1 MKNHFYI
8 IGILF
13 SLLITRANAQDYK
26 TTESGIKT
34 TINKIDVEVKFYSP
48 SIVRILKSPAN
59 NIFETGSFC
68 VVKEPEQL
76 AIKSVNETDNI
87 IISSSEVVVHLN
99 KKTGKVS
106 FFSNTRE
113 PLLTEKDYGTQF
125 TPIDDSGKDSYLV
138 RQAYLLDEDEHIY
151 GLGQYQDGNMSQRN
165 QRLYLLQEILITSIP
180 FFQSTKGYGIFWEN
194 YSPTYFTDNPQ
205 ETSFESKIG
214 DCSDYYFMYG
224 KNADGVIAN
233 MRDLT
238 GQAPMFPYWTYGYW
252 QSKERYKSQEET
264 VNVVKKYRELGVP
277 LDGIIQDWQYW
288 GDNKHWNAMEFGNPE
303 FPNPQKMVDDIHE
316 LNAHMIISIWS
327 SFGPKT
333 KPFAALEK
341 GNMLFNFKT
350 WPLTTI
356 NSWPQP
362 KDAES
367 SGVKVYDAYN
377 PEARDIYWKHLNEGI
392 FKYGVDGWWMDS
404 TEPDHFERNE
414 NDYNQK
420 TFLGSF
426 GKYRNLYPLMTVG
439 GVYDHQRKQTSQ
451 KRVFT
456 LTRSAFAG
464 QQRYGANSWSGDV
477 KASWPNFKNQIAA
490 GLNFSLTG
498 IPYWN
503 SDIGGFFLWDYP
515 KNVKDPNYKEL
526 YVRWLQFGTFCP
538 MMRSH
543 GTDAPREIYQFGDKG
558 SWAYDA
564 IEKYINLRY
573 RLLPYTYSVSW
584 DVTANG
590 SSMMRAL
597 MMDFPNDNKALDIN
611 DEYMFGK
618 SILVCPVTEAMYT
631 KKEESLPPAN
641 FSEIKSRKL
650 YLPNGTKW
658 VDFWTGETFSG
669 GQYIDKAAPIDI
681 IPLYVK
687 AGSILPL
694 GPFVQFANE
703 KQEPLEIRIYPGADG
718 TFVLYDDE
726 KDNYNYEKGMFATIK
741 FNWEDK
747 TKTLTIE
754 KREGSYP
761 GMKKQ
766 LQFNIVLVGTN
777 QGLGIENSNA
787 IEKNIKY
794 KGQKLSVTIN

>member
-1 MKNHFYI
+1 
-8 IGILF
+8 
-13 SLLITRANAQDYK
+13 
-26 TTESGIKT
+26 
-34 TINKIDVEVKFYSP
+34 
-48 SIVRILKSPAN
+48 
-59 NIFETGSFC
+59 
-68 VVKEPEQL
+68 
-76 AIKSVNETDNI
+76 
-87 IISSSEVVVHLN
+87 
-99 KKTGKVS
+99 
-106 FFSNTRE
+106 
-113 PLLTEKDYGTQF
+113 
-125 TPIDDSGKDSYLV
+125 
-138 RQAYLLDEDEHIY
+138 
-151 GLGQYQDGNMSQRN
+151 
-165 QRLYLLQEILITSIP
+165 
-180 FFQSTKGYGIFWEN
+180 
-194 YSPTYFTDNPQ
+194 
-205 ETSFESKIG
+205 
-214 DCSDYYFMYG
+214 
-224 KNADGVIAN
+224 
-233 MRDLT
+233 
-238 GQAPMFPYWTYGYW
+238 
-252 QSKERYKSQEET
+252 
-264 VNVVKKYRELGVP
+264 
-277 LDGIIQDWQYW
+277 
-288 GDNKHWNAMEFGNPE
+288 
-303 FPNPQKMVDDIHE
+303 
-316 LNAHMIISIWS
+316 
-327 SFGPKT
+327 
-333 KPFAALEK
+333 
-341 GNMLFNFKT
+341 
-350 WPLTTI
+350 
-356 NSWPQP
+356 
-362 KDAES
+362 
-367 SGVKVYDAYN
+367 
-377 PEARDIYWKHLNEGI
+377 
-392 FKYGVDGWWMDS
+392 
-404 TEPDHFERNE
+404 
-414 NDYNQK
+414 
-420 TFLGSF
+420 
-426 GKYRNLYPLMTVG
+426 
-439 GVYDHQRKQTSQ
+439 
-451 KRVFT
+451 
-456 LTRSAFAG
+456 
-464 QQRYGANSWSGDV
+464 
-477 KASWPNFKNQIAA
+477 
-490 GLNFSLTG
+490 
-498 IPYWN
+498 
-503 SDIGGFFLWDYP
+503 
-515 KNVKDPNYKEL
+515 
-526 YVRWLQFGTFCP
+526 

-703 KQEPLEIRIYPGADG
+703 KQDPLEIRIYPGADG

-777 QGLGIENSNA
+777 QGLGIENSNT
-787 IEKNIKY
+787 IDKSIKY

>member
-1 MKNHFYI
+1 MVFMKNHFYI
-8 IGILF
+8 ICILF
-13 SLLITRANAQDYK
+13 SLLITRANAQDIK

-59 NIFETGSFC
+59 SLFETGSFC

-76 AIKSVNETDNI
+76 AIKSVNATDNI

-106 FFSNTRE
+106 FFSNTGE
-113 PLLTEKDYGTQF
+113 SLLTEKDYGTQF

-333 KPFAALEK
+333 KPFSALEK

-503 SDIGGFFLWDYP
+503 SDIGGFFY
-515 KNVKDPNYKEL
+515 
-526 YVRWLQFGTFCP
+526 GTIQK
-538 MMRSH
+538 MLK
-543 GTDAPREIYQFGDKG
+543 IQ
-558 SWAYDA
+558 
-564 IEKYINLRY
+564 I
-573 RLLPYTYSVSW
+573 
-584 DVTANG
+584 
-590 SSMMRAL
+590 
-597 MMDFPNDNKALDIN
+597 
-611 DEYMFGK
+611 
-618 SILVCPVTEAMYT
+618 
-631 KKEESLPPAN
+631 
-641 FSEIKSRKL
+641 IKSCMCVGCNL
-650 YLPNGTKW
+650 
-658 VDFWTGETFSG
+658 VH
-669 GQYIDKAAPIDI
+669 
-681 IPLYVK
+681 
-687 AGSILPL
+687 
-694 GPFVQFANE
+694 FVQ
-703 KQEPLEIRIYPGADG
+703 
-718 TFVLYDDE
+718 
-726 KDNYNYEKGMFATIK
+726 
-741 FNWEDK
+741 
-747 TKTLTIE
+747 
-754 KREGSYP
+754 
-761 GMKKQ
+761 
-766 LQFNIVLVGTN
+766 
-777 QGLGIENSNA
+777 
-787 IEKNIKY
+787 
-794 KGQKLSVTIN
+794 